1 MKGNNVTYTGKTWR
15 KKSHWEDLGIEPP
28 ESPKFLHLPAR
39 QYKSDYSHN
48 NYSYLPYNYHYYGM
62 DKVKG
67 GKGYKKDGTPIGIIG
82 GPCIEC
88 DGTVI
93 NVQMNTSSR
102 GMETTA
108 EKVCNTCGL
117 VQNGPFMVL
126 GKIEQDYHTKPYDTH
141 EEWIEQMK
149 LLEERQG
156 NPEDIAIE
164 TELFQ
169 HQMGFRPGDDTE
181 ITMTAHE
188 GHAKGNNDKYDE
200 QKQLYKALK
209 LKTDKPEYW
218 DRGSNEVMKYKLK
231 RQMDY
236 VDICKSM
243 LCMNSIQVMDVKYL
257 IDKYGT
263 QYFHRRAPY
272 EEIILALCIH
282 RMSKD
287 MDGRRLANMTRHMD
301 PGIRPA
307 VQRHVAA
314 VVDGT

>member
-48 NYSYLPYNYHYYGM
+48 NYSYLPIEFHYYGM

-108 EKVCNTCGL
+108 EKVCDTCGL

-156 NPEDIAIE
+156 NPDDISLE
-164 TELFQ
+164 TEMFE
-169 HQMGFRPGDDTE
+169 HMTGHRPGDDTE
-181 ITMTAHE
+181 IE
-188 GHAKGNNDKYDE
+188 IGGGFKDISYGNGEKNSKKLA
-200 QKQLYKALK
+200 QALK
-209 LKTDKPEYW
+209 LNDWKSEHWGRD
-218 DRGSNEVMKYKLK
+218 GSKDWKKQQQYNYL
-231 RQMDY
+231 
-236 VDICKSM
+236 DICKTQ
-243 LCMNSIQVMDVKYL
+243 LCMNSLQVMDVKYL

-263 QYFHRRAPY
+263 QYFHRRSPY
-272 EEIILALCIH
+272 EDIIMAMCIH
-282 RMSKD
+282 RLSKD
-287 MDGRRLANMTRHMD
+287 MDGRRLSILTRTIA
-301 PGIRPA
+301 PEVSQA
-307 VQRHVAA
+307 VLRHVAR
-314 VVDGT
+314 VMDGA